1 MAEYRRE
8 VAWCFCCPVGGS
20 RKRARTKISKISV
33 DFAGSSCRV
42 GRSFPET
49 TVPDMSLAPDSFS
62 RSSTGPA
69 ADGGAP
75 AREDERRVNLLVL
88 CGLALIVGVMT
99 GCGAVALRAL
109 IGLFHNAFYNGTF
122 SIWYDANVSEGPSRF
137 GDWVFLSPVL
147 GGLAVVFLVQR
158 FAPEAQGHGVPEV
171 MDAVFYKRGNIRG
184 QVAIVKSLAS
194 ALSIGSGAAVGRE
207 GPIIQIGAALGSA
220 FSQAIKL
227 STWQKITLLSAG
239 AGAGIAATFNTPLG
253 GVLFALEILLPEV
266 SNRTFLPVVIA
277 TGAATTI
284 GRILIGPAPAFVVP
298 DIQLSMAQALG
309 LQEAVAFVLL
319 GIMCGVASW
328 AFIRLLVVM
337 EDGFPKLP
345 GNAYTQNVVG
355 MTVIGLMMVVLTR
368 NFGHSYVDGVGYG
381 VIQSTLDNK
390 MTGAGLLALLFALK
404 MLATTISLGCGASG
418 GIFSPS
424 LYLGATLGGAFALAV
439 GAILPHAGLSVPS
452 AAIVGMA
459 AMVGAGTG
467 GVMTAIVMVF
477 EMTRDYAI
485 IVPVIVG
492 VAVAA
497 GIRRSLV
504 GETIYTIKLRHRG
517 HRIPKE
523 RHINLYLVKQAQDIM
538 ERRFI
543 LAKAGTTLKEAIGA
557 EDTDDLRA
565 IIVEREGRIVGLIP
579 PRSGLW
585 LESQSNPNLLVER
598 FVESR
603 AVVCRDIDLLSL
615 VFARLKRHRSGA
627 AIVFHGVAR
636 PRVRDIVGV
645 ITKRAIADTVIDSYD
660 D

>member
-1 MAEYRRE
+1 VRI
-8 VAWCFCCPVGGS
+8 GL
-20 RKRARTKISKISV
+20 T
-33 DFAGSSCRV
+33 
-42 GRSFPET
+42 RSDVVVPE
-49 TVPDMSLAPDSFS
+49 MSLAPASPSDLPAPKITDSQ
-62 RSSTGPA
+62 PA
-69 ADGGAP
+69 ARD
-75 AREDERRVNLLVL
+75 DKRRVNLLVL
-88 CGLALIVGVMT
+88 CGLALIVGIMT

-109 IGLFHNAFYNGTF
+109 IGFFHNAFYNGTL
-122 SIWYDANVSEGPSRF
+122 SIWYDANISEGPSRF
-137 GDWVFLSPVL
+137 GDWVLLSPVL
-147 GGLAVVFLVQR
+147 GGLVVVFLVQR
-158 FAPEAQGHGVPEV
+158 FAPEAKGHGVPEV
-171 MDAVFYKRGNIRG
+171 MDAVFYKHGNIRG
-184 QVAIVKSLAS
+184 QVAIIKSLAS

-220 FSQAIKL
+220 FSQVIQL
-227 STWQKITLLSAG
+227 STSQKITLLAAG

-266 SNRTFLPVVIA
+266 SNRTFLPVVVA

-298 DIQLSMAQALG
+298 DIQLTLAQSIG
-309 LQEAVAFVLL
+309 VEDSIAFVLL
-319 GIMCGVASW
+319 GILCGVASW
-328 AFIRLLVVM
+328 AFIRLLVIM

-345 GNAYTQNVVG
+345 GNAYTQNILG
-355 MTVIGLMMVVLTR
+355 MAIIGLMMVVLTR
-368 NFGHSYVDGVGYG
+368 AFGHPYIDGVGYG
-381 VIQSTLDNK
+381 VIQSTLDNQ
-390 MTGAGLLALLFALK
+390 MTSAGLLALLFVLK

-424 LYLGATLGGAFALAV
+424 LYLGATLGGAFAIV
-439 GAILPHAGLSVPS
+439 VVAIFPHAGISAPS

-485 IVPVIVG
+485 IVPVIV
-492 VAVAA
+492 AVAIAA
-497 GIRRSLV
+497 GVRRALI

-543 LAKAGTTLKEAIGA
+543 VARAGTTLKDTISA

-585 LESQSNPNLLVER
+585 RESQTNPNLLVEG
-598 FVESR
+598 FVESP
-603 AVVCRDIDLLSL
+603 AVICRDVDLLSL
-615 VFARLKRHRSGA
+615 VLARLKRHHAGA
-627 AIVFHGVAR
+627 AIVFSGVNR

-645 ITKRAIADTVIDSYD
+645 ITKRSIADTVIDSYD

>member
-1 MAEYRRE
+1 
-8 VAWCFCCPVGGS
+8 
-20 RKRARTKISKISV
+20 
-33 DFAGSSCRV
+33 
-42 GRSFPET
+42 
-49 TVPDMSLAPDSFS
+49 
-62 RSSTGPA
+62 
-69 ADGGAP
+69 
-75 AREDERRVNLLVL
+75 
-88 CGLALIVGVMT
+88 MT

-109 IGLFHNAFYNGTF
+109 IGLFHNAFYNGTL

-137 GDWVFLSPVL
+137 GDMVFLSPIL
-147 GGLAVVFLVQR
+147 GGLVVVFLVQR
-158 FAPEAQGHGVPEV
+158 FAPEAKGHGVPEV

-184 QVAIVKSLAS
+184 QVAIIKSLAS

-207 GPIIQIGAALGSA
+207 GPIIQIGSALGSA
-220 FSQAIKL
+220 FSQAIRL
-227 STWQKITLLSAG
+227 TTSQKITLLSAG

-284 GRILIGPAPAFVVP
+284 GRLLIGPDPAFVVP
-298 DIQLSMAQALG
+298 EIQLSLAQSIGWQDAI
-309 LQEAVAFVLL
+309 AFILL
-319 GIMCGVASW
+319 GMLCGVASW

-337 EDGFPKLP
+337 EDSFPKLP
-345 GNAYTQNVVG
+345 GNAYTQNILG
-355 MTVIGLMMVVLTR
+355 MAVIGLMMVLLTHA
-368 NFGHSYVDGVGYG
+368 FGHPYIDGVGYG
-381 VIQSTLDNK
+381 VIQATLDK
-390 MTGAGLLALLFALK
+390 EMTSAGLLALLFALK
-404 MLATTISLGCGASG
+404 LLATTISLGCGASG

-424 LYLGATLGGAFALAV
+424 LYLGATLGGAFALLVHAV
-439 GAILPHAGLSVPS
+439 LPHAVLTVPS

-497 GIRRSLV
+497 GIRRTLI

-538 ERRFI
+538 EQRFI
-543 LAKAGTTLKEAIGA
+543 VAKAGTTLQQAIGP
-557 EDTDDLRA
+557 DDNDDLRA
-565 IIVEREGRIVGLIP
+565 VIVEREGRIVGLIP

-585 LESQSNPNLLVER
+585 RESQRNPDLKVER

-603 AVVCRDIDLLSL
+603 AVICRDADLLSL
-615 VFARLKRHRSGA
+615 VLARMKRHRSGA
-627 AIVFHGVAR
+627 AIVFRGVSR
-636 PRVRDIVGV
+636 PRARDIVGV

>member
-1 MAEYRRE
+1 
-8 VAWCFCCPVGGS
+8 V
-20 RKRARTKISKISV
+20 
-33 DFAGSSCRV
+33 
-42 GRSFPET
+42 
-49 TVPDMSLAPDSFS
+49 
-62 RSSTGPA
+62 
-69 ADGGAP
+69 
-75 AREDERRVNLLVL
+75 
-88 CGLALIVGVMT
+88 LALVVGVTT

-109 IGLFHNAFYNGTF
+109 IGFFHNIFYNGTL
-122 SIWYDANVSEGPSRF
+122 SLSYDANVSEGPSRF
-137 GDWVFLSPVL
+137 GDLVFLSPIL
-147 GGLAVVFLVQR
+147 GGLVVVFLVER
-158 FAPEAQGHGVPEV
+158 FAPEAKGHGVPEV

-184 QVAIVKSLAS
+184 KVAIVKALAS

-220 FSQAIKL
+220 FAQAIKL

-284 GRILIGPAPAFVVP
+284 GRILIGPNPAFTVS
-298 DIQLSMAQALG
+298 DIQFSLAQAIG
-309 LQEAVAFVLL
+309 LQDAIAFVLL
-319 GIMCGVASW
+319 GVLCGVASW

-345 GNAYTQNVVG
+345 GNVYTQNAIG
-355 MTVIGLMMVVLTR
+355 MAMIGLMMVALTHA
-368 NFGHSYVDGVGYG
+368 FGHSYVDGVGYS
-381 VIQSTLDNK
+381 VIQSILDQK
-390 MTGAGLLALLFALK
+390 MTAVGLLALLFVLK

-424 LYLGATLGGAFALAV
+424 LYLGATLGAAFAAAA
-439 GAILPHAGLSVPS
+439 GSILPHAGLTIPS
-452 AAIVGMA
+452 AAIIGMA

-485 IVPVIVG
+485 IVPVIVA

-497 GIRRSLV
+497 GVRRSLI

-523 RHINLYLVKQAQDIM
+523 RHINLYLVKQAEDIM

-543 LAKAGTTLKEAIGA
+543 VAKAGTTLKEAMVA
-557 EDTDDLRA
+557 DETDDLRA
-565 IIVEREGRIVGLIP
+565 IIVEREGRVVGLIP

-585 LESQSNPNLLVER
+585 REARNNPNLLVER
-598 FVESR
+598 FIENRV
-603 AVVCRDIDLLSL
+603 VVCRDNDLLSL

-627 AIVFHGVAR
+627 AIIFRGVKR
-636 PRVRDIVGV
+636 PRVSDIVGI
-645 ITKRAIADTVIDSYD
+645 ITKRAIADAVIDSYD

>member
-1 MAEYRRE
+1 
-8 VAWCFCCPVGGS
+8 
-20 RKRARTKISKISV
+20 
-33 DFAGSSCRV
+33 
-42 GRSFPET
+42 
-49 TVPDMSLAPDSFS
+49 
-62 RSSTGPA
+62 
-69 ADGGAP
+69 
-75 AREDERRVNLLVL
+75 
-88 CGLALIVGVMT
+88 MT
-99 GCGAVALRAL
+99 GCGAVVLRAL

-122 SIWYDANVSEGPSRF
+122 SIWYDANISEGPSRF
-137 GDWVFLSPVL
+137 GNWVFLSPVL
-147 GGLAVVFLVQR
+147 GGLVVVFLVQR
-158 FAPEAQGHGVPEV
+158 YAPEAKGHGVPEV

-184 QVAIVKSLAS
+184 QVAIIKSLAS

-227 STWQKITLLSAG
+227 STSQKITLLSAG

-284 GRILIGPAPAFVVP
+284 GRILIGPDPAFVVP
-298 DIQLSMAQALG
+298 DIQISLAQALG
-309 LQEAVAFVLL
+309 LQEAIAFVVL
-319 GIMCGVASW
+319 GILCGVASW
-328 AFIRLLVVM
+328 AFIRLLVIM

-345 GNAYTQNVVG
+345 GNAYTQNIVG
-355 MTVIGLMMVVLTR
+355 MAAIGFMMVVLTHA
-368 NFGHSYVDGVGYG
+368 FGHPYVDGVGYG

-390 MTGAGLLALLFALK
+390 MTYAGLLALLFALK

-424 LYLGATLGGAFALAV
+424 LYLGATLGGAFALLV
-439 GAILPHAGLSVPS
+439 GMILPHAGLSVPS

-497 GIRRSLV
+497 GIRRTLI
-504 GETIYTIKLRHRG
+504 GETVYTIKLRHRG

-543 LAKAGTTLKEAIGA
+543 VAKAGTTLKEAIGA

-585 LESQSNPNLLVER
+585 LESQGNPNLLVER

-603 AVVCRDIDLLSL
+603 AAICRDVDLLSL

-627 AIVFHGVAR
+627 AIVFRGVHR
-636 PRVRDIVGV
+636 PRVHDIVGV

>member
-1 MAEYRRE
+1 LRL
-8 VAWCFCCPVGGS
+8 
-20 RKRARTKISKISV
+20 T
-33 DFAGSSCRV
+33 
-42 GRSFPET
+42 RSNAI
-49 TVPDMSLAPDSFS
+49 VPDMSLAPAA
-62 RSSTGPA
+62 SSDLPVASVAGSGTA
-69 ADGGAP
+69 ARD
-75 AREDERRVNLLVL
+75 DKRRVNLLVL

-99 GCGAVALRAL
+99 GCGALALRAL
-109 IGLFHNAFYNGTF
+109 IGFFHNAFYNGTF
-122 SIWYDANVSEGPSRF
+122 SIWYDANISEGPSRF
-137 GDWVFLSPVL
+137 GDWVLLSPVL
-147 GGLAVVFLVQR
+147 GGLVVVFLVQR
-158 FAPEAQGHGVPEV
+158 FAPEAKGHGVPEV
-171 MDAVFYKRGNIRG
+171 MDAVFYKHGNIRG

-227 STWQKITLLSAG
+227 STGQKITLLAAG

-266 SNRTFLPVVIA
+266 SNRTFLPVVVA

-298 DIQLSMAQALG
+298 DIQLSLARSIGA
-309 LQEAVAFVLL
+309 EDTFAFVLL
-319 GIMCGVASW
+319 GILCGVASW
-328 AFIRLLVVM
+328 AFIRLLVIM

-345 GNAYTQNVVG
+345 GNAYTQNILG
-355 MTVIGLMMVVLTR
+355 MAAVGLMMVVLTHA
-368 NFGHSYVDGVGYG
+368 FGHPYVDGVGYG

-390 MTGAGLLALLFALK
+390 MTSAGLLALLFVLK
-404 MLATTISLGCGASG
+404 LLATTISLGCGASG

-424 LYLGATLGGAFALAV
+424 LYLGATLGGAFAIVV
-439 GAILPHAGLSVPS
+439 GAIFPHAGITAPS

-459 AMVGAGTG
+459 AVVGAGTG

-485 IVPVIVG
+485 IVPVIVA
-492 VAVAA
+492 VAIAA
-497 GIRRSLV
+497 GIRRALI

-543 LAKAGTTLKEAIGA
+543 LAKAGTSLKDTISA

-585 LESQSNPNLLVER
+585 RESQTNPNLLVER

-603 AVVCRDIDLLSL
+603 AVICRDIDLLSL

-627 AIVFHGVAR
+627 AIVFSGVNR
-636 PRVRDIVGV
+636 PRVCDIVGV
-645 ITKRAIADTVIDSYD
+645 ITKRSIADTVIDSYD